1 MLGTWG
7 KVPCVWVFRSRMN
20 QAGDRRWQGNGSS
33 CWRREFPIQRL
44 GVMAEHPVV
53 LGLEDAKE
61 LGSDFIPA

>member
-1 MLGTWG
+1 
-7 KVPCVWVFRSRMN
+7 MN

-44 GVMAEHPVV
+44 GFMAEHPVV

-61 LGSDFIPA
+61 LGSDFIPV